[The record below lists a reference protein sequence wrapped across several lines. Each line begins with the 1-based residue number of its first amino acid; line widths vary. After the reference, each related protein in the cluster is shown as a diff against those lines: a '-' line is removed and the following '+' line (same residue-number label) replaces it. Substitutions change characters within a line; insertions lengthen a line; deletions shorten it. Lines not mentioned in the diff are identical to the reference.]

1 MKTPWRM
8 PRWCAN
14 VIGQLQLLPG
24 TIIGVVLIGL
34 AVVSSLR
41 LVTPFGFK
49 PFIIELIQ
57 YPLLFAGIAAWI
69 AAIWSKNV
77 LKSRMA
83 RTDFAFYQAAVFPLL
98 VALVVAFTP
107 SRFADP
113 TRDAIC
119 GALLL
124 LVIIADVLAFKKLR
138 RYLLRRRD
146 DSDLV
151 GDGMTVLAR
160 VESTLKEDWEKL
172 RPHYL
177 ELGPLFSF
185 TTVHAAGTAPELF
198 ETEQSSSDDTVT
210 SPAETRTPRSSSASE
225 DVETGNAEVD
235 QLIAQMNSRISANL
249 RTLAPV
255 ARMLLT
261 IFAEYSKSVSNRQ
274 IGMMQANAAKLE
286 QKGKDLAA
294 KLADFDRLCRSPLS
308 LGSGENAE
316 LLREASARLAERS
329 DDPDVM
335 ILKSLAERAKNF
347 REDQANATADI
358 QALIGEVEA
367 AVERMKKG

>member
-1 MKTPWRM
+1 M
-8 PRWCAN
+8 
-14 VIGQLQLLPG
+14 
-24 TIIGVVLIGL
+24 
-34 AVVSSLR
+34 
-41 LVTPFGFK
+41 
-49 PFIIELIQ
+49 
-57 YPLLFAGIAAWI
+57 
-69 AAIWSKNV
+69 
-77 LKSRMA
+77 
-83 RTDFAFYQAAVFPLL
+83 
-98 VALVVAFTP
+98 
-107 SRFADP
+107 
-113 TRDAIC
+113 
-119 GALLL
+119 
-124 LVIIADVLAFKKLR
+124 
-138 RYLLRRRD
+138 
-146 DSDLV
+146 
-151 GDGMTVLAR
+151 
-160 VESTLKEDWEKL
+160 
-172 RPHYL
+172 
-177 ELGPLFSF
+177 
-185 TTVHAAGTAPELF
+185 
-198 ETEQSSSDDTVT
+198 
-210 SPAETRTPRSSSASE
+210 
-225 DVETGNAEVD
+225 ETGNAEVD